1 MKEQDVN
8 EKLASSLTAE
18 TTDLLPY
25 LGYLLQDLWELGSDP
40 SIMLALIKE
49 NLTTS
54 PQTKAVDL
62 GCGKGAVAITLAK
75 ALKLQVKG
83 IDLLPEFIK
92 AAKNKALEHQVT
104 ERCEFAVGDLN
115 EVVKTERGYDIAVF
129 GAVGD
134 VLGEPSVMLQQL
146 KKVIK
151 PQGFLLL
158 DDGYLIGEAENI
170 RYQNYE
176 YLTLDQWEL
185 IFKQADF
192 KVVSMQIVNTANE
205 KEINDRNNQSIRQR
219 AEELS
224 QQFPE
229 KCELFMSYVQSQENE
244 TEDIATDVVG
254 ATWLLQA
261 K

>member
-1 MKEQDVN
+1 MKEQNVN

-18 TTDLLPY
+18 TTELLPY

-40 SIMLALIKE
+40 SIMQRLIEK
-49 NLTTS
+49 NITLS
-54 PQTKAVDL
+54 SQTKVIDL

-75 ALKLQVKG
+75 NLKLQVKG
-83 IDLLPEFIK
+83 IDLLPEFIE
-92 AAKNKALEHQVT
+92 AAKNKAAAHQVT
-104 ERCEFAVGDLN
+104 ERCEFSVSDLN
-115 EVVKTERGYDIAVF
+115 EVVKNERGYDIAVF

-134 VLGEPSVMLQQL
+134 VLGEPPVMLQQL

-158 DDGYLIGEAENI
+158 DDGYLVGEAENI

-176 YLTLDQWEL
+176 YLTLTQWEET
-185 IFKQADF
+185 FQQAGF
-192 KVVSMQIVNTANE
+192 KVAAMQVVDTANE
-205 KEINDRNNQSIRQR
+205 KEINERNNQFIRQR
-219 AEELS
+219 AIELS

-229 KCELFMSYVQSQENE
+229 KRELFMSYVQSQENE

>member
-1 MKEQDVN
+1 MKEQKVN

-18 TTDLLPY
+18 TTELLPY

-40 SIMLALIKE
+40 RIMQSLIEK
-49 NLTTS
+49 NIPIT
-54 PQTKAVDL
+54 PQTKVIDL

-75 ALKLQVKG
+75 ALNIQVKG
-83 IDLLPEFIK
+83 IDLLPEFIEV
-92 AAKNKALEHQVT
+92 AKNKAMEYQVT
-104 ERCEFAVGDLN
+104 ECCKFIVGDLN
-115 EVVKTERGYDIAVF
+115 EVVETERGYDIAVF

-134 VLGEPSVMLQQL
+134 VLGEPLVMLEQL

-176 YLTLDQWEL
+176 YLTLNQWQETFL
-185 IFKQADF
+185 QAGF
-192 KVVSMQIVNTANE
+192 KVAAMQVVDTANE
-205 KEINDRNNQSIRQR
+205 KEVNDRNNQSIRQR
-219 AEELS
+219 AEELG

-229 KCELFMSYVQSQENE
+229 KRDLFLSYVQSQENE